1 MPGKGSGG
9 VVVAVGG
16 RAADVLGRKYFV
28 RVWPVEQWDSSQINL
43 TSTANCC
50 ILTCSYIVN
59 VNIMLG
65 HIPSACVYATILCYS
80 ASLN

>member
-1 MPGKGSGG
+1 MLGDVPGKGSGG

-43 TSTANCC
+43 TSTANRC
-50 ILTCSYIVN
+50 ILTCSYIL
-59 VNIMLG
+59 LG
-65 HIPSACVYATILCYS
+65 HIPAACIYATILCYS